1 MYDIFWNLGSEITT
15 SYLKCATED
24 SSRKIR
30 KQALS
35 QYLFECDCGK
45 CKRELKE
52 NKEVKA
58 QKKRNGE
65 CEEDDSDDDDY

>member
-1 MYDIFWNLGSEITT
+1 V
-15 SYLKCATED
+15 
-24 SSRKIR
+24 R

-52 NKEVKA
+52 NQEIKA
-58 QKKRNGE
+58 QKRLRGE
-65 CEEDDSDDDDY
+65 CEDDDSDDDDY